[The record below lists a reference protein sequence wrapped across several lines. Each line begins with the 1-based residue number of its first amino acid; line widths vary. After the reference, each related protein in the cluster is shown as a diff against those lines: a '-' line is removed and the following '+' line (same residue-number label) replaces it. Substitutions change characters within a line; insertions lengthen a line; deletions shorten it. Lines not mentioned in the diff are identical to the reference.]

1 MKSTKLYRAV
11 SEAEFQ
17 DLTQNRVFQSGP
29 SSLEGKWF
37 AESADDAVEW
47 GDLLQGPGNYRIIEV
62 ELSNEAAKQ
71 FFRVEKLD
79 NIGPAR
85 YGELDQLHNTAF
97 REVTYE

>member
-1 MKSTKLYRAV
+1 MKGTKLYRAV

-17 DLTQNRVFQSGP
+17 DLIQNDAFHSVP

-37 AESADDAVEW
+37 AESTDDAVKW

-62 ELSNEAAKQ
+62 ELSNEVAKQ

-85 YGELDQLHNTAF
+85 YGELHQLRNVAF
-97 REVTYE
+97 REVKI